1 MVHPARLSRPTPCNY
16 RNDGECDV
24 PQYCS
29 AGDYNDC
36 GTSASSRSSG
46 SNPCKYAND
55 GECDVPVYC
64 TAGDFADCADHHC
77 PSACKCEPGSAANG
91 ILTLGSSGMCEAHC
105 SKEFGG
111 KRFCG
116 SGAGYMDGDFIDCT
130 GCGMGSGGLTAA
142 PIDPCACTTDGNSG
156 GRTVSAIGC
165 KDHFNENDIWCY
177 TTGGQSC
184 ASATAP

>member
-1 MVHPARLSRPTPCNY
+1 VVHPARLSRPTPCNY

-36 GTSASSRSSG
+36 
-46 SNPCKYAND
+46 
-55 GECDVPVYC
+55 
-64 TAGDFADCADHHC
+64 GDFADCADHHC

-111 KRFCG
+111 TRFCG

-130 GCGMGSGGLTAA
+130 GCGTYGQRWFNGG
-142 PIDPCACTTDGNSG
+142 TDRSL
-156 GRTVSAIGC
+156 RVHHRRQQRRQDSLSY
-165 KDHFNENDIWCY
+165 WL
-177 TTGGQSC
+177 
-184 ASATAP
+184 

>member
-1 MVHPARLSRPTPCNY
+1 VVHPARLSRPTPCNY

-36 GTSASSRSSG
+36 
-46 SNPCKYAND
+46 
-55 GECDVPVYC
+55 
-64 TAGDFADCADHHC
+64 GDFADCADHHC

-130 GCGMGSGGLTAA
+130 GCGTGSGGLTAA
-142 PIDPCACTTDGNSG
+142 LIDPCACTTDGNSG

-165 KDHFNENDIWCY
+165 KNHFNENDIWCY
-177 TTGGQSC
+177 TTGGPELRIGDSVTG
-184 ASATAP
+184 AARHSMATVHAWHHPI